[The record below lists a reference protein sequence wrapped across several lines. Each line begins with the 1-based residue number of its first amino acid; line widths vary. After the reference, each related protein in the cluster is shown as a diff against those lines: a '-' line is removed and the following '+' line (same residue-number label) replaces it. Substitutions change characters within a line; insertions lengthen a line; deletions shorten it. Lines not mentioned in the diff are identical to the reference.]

1 MLEFEVKVEYFFK
14 LDVVKI
20 IIIKEENEFNVFIMD
35 EGDIIKVIEVD
46 EKKILDK
53 KKEYIENKM
62 KELDDVM
69 KFDIFVEF
77 E

>member
-20 IIIKEENEFNVFIMD
+20 IIIKEENECNVFIMD